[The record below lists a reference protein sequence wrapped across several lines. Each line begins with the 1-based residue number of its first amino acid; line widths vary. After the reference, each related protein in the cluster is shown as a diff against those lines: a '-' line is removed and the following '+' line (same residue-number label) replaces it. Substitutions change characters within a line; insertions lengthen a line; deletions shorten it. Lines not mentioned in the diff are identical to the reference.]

1 MSRTRENDNE
11 IIKFSNDIMDD
22 SVLYPK
28 TGKKSPYNKFGDVM
42 IYQSRKLLPEV
53 TILSLFECIVE
64 DVRLLTDQINNKKDL

>member
-28 TGKKSPYNKFGDVM
+28 TSKKSPYNKFGDVM